1 MSIHSYDVF
10 ALINHIQDKL
20 ANAKEQAELHKG
32 DDEATIALSA
42 TISTLEDVL
51 QLTIELL
58 DENNDDDWN
67 RWRLPHL

>member
-51 QLTIELL
+51 QVTIELL
-58 DENNDDDWN
+58 DEYNDAEWN
-67 RWRLPHL
+67 RWRLPH

>member
-42 TISTLEDVL
+42 TISTLEDIL
-51 QLTIELL
+51 QTTIKLL
-58 DENNDDDWN
+58 DEYNDAEWN
-67 RWRLPHL
+67 RWR